1 MAIGFHSGWLSRF
14 PRHAGA
20 IFCTVLLALCGGCPN
35 MGGQQPPPDNG
46 NDNVP
51 PDGVTTAEIISPS
64 TGFDMSA
71 HDLPV
76 SVLYNVDESA
86 TDVRGFR
93 IPVADGSLNSAPIPG
108 SVRVITAT
116 NLAVGVHQFFSFDPG
131 EAGVGYFRVGIE
143 FSLNGVEDD
152 AESQAVIQVQG
163 SPAPVFIQPTQTLMQ
178 VSQGTDV
185 FISFD
190 CRDPEGI
197 VQWRLFYLSDPADEL
212 GTGLATG
219 SGNVGM
225 FTLPTDDLVPGD
237 YQLGVSATDSG
248 ESVAVTVANGES
260 DRIVTIPNTTT
271 TAPILRVI
279 EASVPMPPTIAITAP
294 GATNVSIHS
303 NESFTIR
310 FTGAVHEPGATGTI
324 EVFYDINDDVGD
336 GFVTIGPPLAASA
349 TSVAFP
355 TDVHG
360 GTYFIGATILDG
372 INPAVTVYA
381 AGKLIVTP

>member
-76 SVLYNVDESA
+76 SVLYSVDESA

-93 IPVADGSLNSAPIPG
+93 IPVADGSLNSAPIPD

-116 NLAVGVHQFFSFDPG
+116 NLAVGVHQFFSFDPQ
-131 EAGVGYFRVGIE
+131 EAGVGFFRVGIE

-197 VQWRLFYLSDPADEL
+197 VQWRLFYLSDPADQL

-260 DRIVTIPNTTT
+260 DRIVTIPNLTTT
-271 TAPILRVI
+271 TPIIRVI

-294 GATNVSIHS
+294 GATNVTIPSGG
-303 NESFTIR
+303 SFTIR
-310 FTGAVHEPGATGTI
+310 FTGTIQPGATGTI
-324 EVFYDINDDVGD
+324 DVFYDTDLDVVNGGLTFIAEGLSVSD
-336 GFVTIGPPLAASA
+336 
-349 TSVAFP
+349 TSVPFP
-355 TDVHG
+355 ANVTP
-360 GTYFIGATILDG
+360 GTYFIGATIFDG
-372 INPAVTVYA
+372 INDSVTDYA
-381 AGKLIVTP
+381 TGKLIVTP